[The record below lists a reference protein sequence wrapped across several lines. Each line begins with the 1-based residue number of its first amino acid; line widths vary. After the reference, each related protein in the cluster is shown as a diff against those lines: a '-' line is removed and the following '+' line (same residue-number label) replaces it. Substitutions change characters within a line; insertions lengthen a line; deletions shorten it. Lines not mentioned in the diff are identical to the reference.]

1 MSTTLYL
8 LPKNNVD
15 SWNLNSKDLT
25 LTITSAGTY
34 DVKIGATSKLKISP
48 NLTVGVTPGVTDIT
62 INNNYYLIQ
71 TTKFIVSS
79 SDPTL
84 NFTTFGTINPGDIW
98 FNTTPPV

>member
-1 MSTTLYL
+1 MSTLYL

-34 DVKIGATSKLKISP
+34 DVRIGTTSKLRISP
-48 NLTVGVTPGVTDIT
+48 NLTPGVRSGVTDIR
-62 INNNYYLIQ
+62 INNNYYLIE

-79 SDPTL
+79 TDPASD
-84 NFTTFGTINPGDIW
+84 FTTFGTINPGDIW
-98 FNTTPPV
+98 FNTTPPT